1 MRLWPKAQL
10 YRGTETLHILR
21 TAAVLGSRIDQ
32 VDIDQRL
39 CWAVAMRLAGRLSR
53 IGDLQAWDLGMRIT
67 TGCVTADTAGKTD

>member
-1 MRLWPKAQL
+1 M
-10 YRGTETLHILR
+10 
-21 TAAVLGSRIDQ
+21 LGSRIDQ